1 MNNLNVFILF
11 STLIYFKLEEN
22 KSGNLKIA
30 VGLVALY
37 ALYNLLKGG
46 VEGWNPYTYVQDGWF
61 QDLDGKECDKG
72 TFVQGASPPE
82 FPYDHC
88 KMGEGDDARICGNW
102 NDTAIMN
109 LIGSPPPG
117 QVSPSFEYTDS
128 NVDRQCKTV
137 TCQTDPHCNGNN
149 KHKYCSVTGTCVICD
164 NDEHCGDENL
174 ECIKGDDDTNIC
186 VDRGNPGIDIDLNTY
201 KKDMCKRNNFL
212 VKYPSPS
219 PSNKECLSVPAADE
233 KPGILGFVDGW
244 FYTCCGSSPWI
255 VFAQVVG
262 PILFVIGL
270 CCIKYN
276 VEKVGAGISIG
287 MVIAGFILFCI
298 SFVSKSW
305 VDWLY

>member
-61 QDLDGKECDKG
+61 QDISGKECETGKG
-72 TFVQGASPPE
+72 TFSRGASPPE

-88 KMGEGDDARICGNW
+88 ATSDGKICGSW
-102 NDTAIMN
+102 DELEIMN

-117 QVSPSFEYTDS
+117 QASPSFEYTDS

-137 TCQTDPHCNGNN
+137 TCLTDSHCNGNN

-244 FYTCCGSSPWI
+244 FYTCCGSEWWI
-255 VFAQVVG
+255 VVLQLVG
-262 PILFVIGL
+262 PVLFFIIGVVLKKHNWTKTSIFMIIVGIILFIT
-270 CCIKYN
+270 
-276 VEKVGAGISIG
+276 A
-287 MVIAGFILFCI
+287 
-298 SFVSKSW
+298 FVSKPW